1 MKLIIPSLFFEFDD
15 GSEWTLFKCLTHANR
30 TSNLIYK
37 LMYFIRSGVQV
48 SKIYFGYLKVRYK
61 YLITIKEIII
71 SLWEDNK
78 YNG

>member
-1 MKLIIPSLFFEFDD
+1 
-15 GSEWTLFKCLTHANR
+15 LTHANR

-61 YLITIKEIII
+61 YLIKKKKK
-71 SLWEDNK
+71 L
-78 YNG
+78 